1 MKILYLRTVPWFN
14 LTAGGSVGHTS
25 GVINSL
31 DKLVELDVISND
43 KLFGVKKEIK
53 IITPLLKFLPV
64 FGEFFFNL
72 GLIRKVK
79 DVKSYNYIYQRH
91 SGESFI
97 GAYLSKKYG
106 VPLVLEFNSFEAWK
120 LKNWGKKGSAV
131 FMFANFVFRRLLK
144 LPLVSRVE
152 KYTLKN
158 ATYIVVV
165 SDVLK
170 NDLINN
176 GVDAKKILV
185 NPNGVD
191 ETIYHPALNAPELKV
206 EVAGDKKNVIGF
218 IGTFGQWHGSLIL
231 AKAIDDLYKLFPERL
246 NDTQFL
252 LIGEGNQLPEVKTIV
267 KESGFEKNVTFTGK
281 VLQSKGPEYLS
292 LCNVLLSPHIPNPD
306 GTEFF
311 GSPTKLFEYM
321 AMGKAI
327 VASNLNQI
335 GEILDDENTALLIE
349 ANDSKLLASSINK
362 LVLDDGLQNKLGMNA
377 RTEALKNY
385 SWDRHVERLLDFI
398 K

>member
-1 MKILYLRTVPWFN
+1 MKIIYLRTVPWFN

-31 DKLVELDVISND
+31 DKVVELDVVSND

-53 IITPLLKFLPV
+53 IVSPLLKFLPV

-72 GLIRKVK
+72 GLIRKVQN
-79 DVKSYNYIYQRH
+79 VKSYDYIYQRH

-106 VPLVLEFNSFEAWK
+106 VPLILEFNSFEAWK
-120 LKNWGKKGSAV
+120 LKNWGKKGSAI
-131 FMFANFVFRRLLK
+131 FMFANFIYRRILK

-170 NDLINN
+170 TDLIKN
-176 GVDAKKILV
+176 GIEANKILV

-191 ETIYHPALNAPELKV
+191 ETIYHPNLSAPELKTS
-206 EVAGDKKNVIGF
+206 VAGNKKNVVGF

-231 AKAIDDLYKLFPERL
+231 AEAIGELYKLYPERIE
-246 NDTQFL
+246 DTQFL
-252 LIGEGNQLPEVKTIV
+252 LIGEGNQLAEVKNIV
-267 KESGFEKNVTFTGK
+267 TESGCNENVTFTGK
-281 VLQSKGPEYLS
+281 VLQSRGPEYLS
-292 LCNVLLSPHIPNPD
+292 VCNVLLSPHIPNPD

-335 GEILDDENTALLIE
+335 GEVLEDEATALLIE
-349 ANDSKLLASSINK
+349 ANNPKLLAESINK
-362 LVLDDGLQNKLGMNA
+362 LILDEGLQKKLGENA
-377 RTEALKNY
+377 RTESLKKY
-385 SWDRHVERLLDFI
+385 SWDRHVERLLEFI

>member
-14 LTAGGSVGHTS
+14 LNAGGSVGHTS

-31 DKLVELDVISND
+31 DELVELDVISND
-43 KLFGVKKEIK
+43 QLFGVKKEIK
-53 IITPLLKFLPV
+53 IYQPLLKFLPV
-64 FGEFFFNL
+64 LGEFFFNL

-79 DVKSYNYIYQRH
+79 NVKSYNYIYQRH

-97 GAYLSKKYG
+97 GAYLSKKHG
-106 VPLVLEFNSFEAWK
+106 IPLILEFNSFEAWK
-120 LKNWGKKGSAV
+120 LKNWGKKGNPL
-131 FMFANFVFRRLLK
+131 FMFANFIFKRCLK

-165 SDVLK
+165 SEVLK
-170 NDLINN
+170 NDLVKN
-176 GVDAKKILV
+176 GVAADKILV

-191 ETIYHPALNAPELKV
+191 ETIYHPELTAPVLKK
-206 EVAGDKKNVIGF
+206 EVGKGRKNIAGF

-231 AKAIDDLYKLFPERL
+231 AKAIGELFKAYPERL
-246 NDTQFL
+246 EDTQFL
-252 LIGEGNQLPEVKTIV
+252 LIGEGNQLQEVKNIV
-267 KESGFEKNVTFTGK
+267 NESGFNGNVTFTGK

-292 LCNVLLSPHIPNPD
+292 VCNVLLSPHIPNPD

-321 AMGKAI
+321 SMGKAI

-335 GEILDDENTALLIE
+335 GEILDDENTALLID
-349 ANDSKLLASSINK
+349 ANNPKLLADSINR
-362 LVLDDGLQNKLGMNA
+362 LVLDETLQNKLGENA
-377 RTEALKNY
+377 RVEALKNY
-385 SWDRHVERLLDFI
+385 SWDRHVERLLEFI